1 MFGCWP
7 GRCSHAVTVVAGQR
21 HHRPVGLA
29 VRAVPADHDAP
40 PGRLLAGLLASLQG
54 GQRGLGRLLQLDRG
68 EPPGAA
74 DPAIAAQDRGRLPDL
89 ARPSAGPV
97 DVVGHVVLHSR
108 GHATS
113 WPITGGQATTGRRV
127 GGGRP
132 LRRMRRRLYVSPM
145 HSVDPTTESMIRSVL
160 AYAENRL
167 RLDPVPLDQGSR
179 DPAELDA
186 ALKGLPSADP
196 HNPDQVLG
204 VYTSVIAPAVISA
217 DSPRFLGFIPAA
229 PTKASL
235 LFDMLVSCA
244 SIQGISWLEAAGAIH
259 AENTVLRL
267 IADRAGMPETAG
279 GCFVSGGSAG
289 NLSALVVAREVAKRK
304 AGPGGGRAA
313 LAGGGQRGRPL
324 LDRQRAADL
333 RDGRAGGARRGSP
346 ADRRGRCGRRSAP
359 TATRAHWPRSW
370 PPRGPRTRASSTTW
384 PARPRWR
391 ASTACGSTWTAPTAG
406 PACSRRASG
415 TSTPASSTPTRSSWT
430 RTSGCSRP
438 FDCAALLYRD
448 PSVARS
454 VHKQDAS
461 YLDVIHDRPGEWNPT
476 DYAYHLTRR
485 ARGLPLWF
493 SLSVHGVDAY
503 TEAIETAIELARQ
516 TADEIRARDHLE
528 LIREPE
534 LGVVL
539 FRRRGWDSGQYTA
552 WADQLLQDQVAFIPP
567 SAWEGET
574 VARFAFLHPHTPMDL
589 VREILDRMDVTRLV
603 PGGSAGVGRGQPS
616 GRILASGPGPRRRR
630 RTGRR
635 SGAGQGRAPA
645 RPRRFPAG
653 PGQVR

>member
-1 MFGCWP
+1 
-7 GRCSHAVTVVAGQR
+7 
-21 HHRPVGLA
+21 
-29 VRAVPADHDAP
+29 
-40 PGRLLAGLLASLQG
+40 
-54 GQRGLGRLLQLDRG
+54 
-68 EPPGAA
+68 
-74 DPAIAAQDRGRLPDL
+74 
-89 ARPSAGPV
+89 
-97 DVVGHVVLHSR
+97 
-108 GHATS
+108 
-113 WPITGGQATTGRRV
+113 
-127 GGGRP
+127 
-132 LRRMRRRLYVSPM
+132 M

-167 RLDPVPLDQGSR
+167 RLNPVPLDKGSR

-186 ALKGLPSADP
+186 ALKGLPGAEP

-204 VYTSVIAPAVISA
+204 VYASVIAPAVISA

-304 AGPGGGRAA
+304 AGSGAAVRRWRVAVSEDAHSSIVNALRILEMDPLVVRSEDHRLTGAGLRAA
-313 LAGGGQRGRPL
+313 IGTDGDPGSLAAIVATSGTTNAGIIDDLAGASAVAREHGL
-324 LDRQRAADL
+324 WFHV
-333 RDGRAGGARRGSP
+333 DGAYGGAGLF
-346 ADRRGRCGRRSAP
+346 AP
-359 TATRAHWPRSW
+359 SV
-370 PPRGPRTRASSTTW
+370 
-384 PARPRWR
+384 RPRYDGIEHADSFIMDPHKWLF
-391 ASTACGSTWTAPTAG
+391 A
-406 PACSRRASG
+406 
-415 TSTPASSTPTRSSWT
+415 
-430 RTSGCSRP
+430 P
-438 FDCAALLYRD
+438 FDCAALLYRN

-493 SLSVHGVDAY
+493 SLSVYGVDAY

-516 TADEIRARDHLE
+516 AAAEIRARDNLE

-539 FRRRGWDSGQYTA
+539 FRRRGWDSATYTA

-589 VREILDRMDVTRLV
+589 VRQILDRMD
-603 PGGSAGVGRGQPS
+603 
-616 GRILASGPGPRRRR
+616 
-630 RTGRR
+630 
-635 SGAGQGRAPA
+635 
-645 RPRRFPAG
+645 
-653 PGQVR
+653 